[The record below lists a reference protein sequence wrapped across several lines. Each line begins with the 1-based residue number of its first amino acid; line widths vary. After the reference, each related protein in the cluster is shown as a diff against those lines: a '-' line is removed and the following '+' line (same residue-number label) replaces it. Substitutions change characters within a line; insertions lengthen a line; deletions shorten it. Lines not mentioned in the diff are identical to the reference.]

1 MCGIIGFK
9 HVGPIVN
16 PAMSRRFIEALLR
29 WSKIRGLHATGIS
42 WTHGDSLQ
50 TLKRSLP
57 ADEFMQLPEWDAI
70 WEKTPKAG
78 ILHTRYSTSGSA
90 DIEKNNQPL
99 ALSQLAL
106 VHNGLV
112 SMATKEEFERQ
123 YGVRCTTENDSEI
136 VLRKVSQ
143 HYAKGKLMHE
153 AVQDGMKEIY
163 DVHPPIFACGLLD
176 GEGELFCFRDHIR
189 PMYLWNIPSINLLG
203 FCSTLDI
210 FKRAVENSGAPE
222 DARLFA
228 TKTYSVYFTDPEAAC
243 WHLSP
248 LHFDHPDDH
257 KFKRPEG
264 LMSGV
269 DKTLL
274 HNEIVLS
281 DSSLDYPSNPARDF
295 RTPKDRR
302 EGFIQ
307 YYAAEMLTDI
317 DPAFPTMNE
326 IFDRFEL
333 SLEQQYYAAFLY
345 AVFYENASV
354 FLVQQEFPELE
365 KIDMGRLERWHQKN
379 WRLLQY
385 QTDRRWNRG
394 HFVEMVASYKKLIG
408 NQTQHQFFQKL
419 IVGGSDW
426 TSRVRSFRNVW
437 DSLMQVHKMGRH
449 SVYAWTETLIR
460 CLGLPMECD
469 SFFMAEA
476 ESSRNGLCYALCRED
491 LVTHH
496 DKKPDGKRISA
507 GEIKWLEAEL
517 ETLMLELLTRW
528 PKLPVDYMFVETVA
542 CSYKGLFR
550 SRRYLGYYLD
560 RMNME
565 IHRGQNKMATISKG
579 IDWQTLWQIRSEIF
593 MAEYLGESQAVD
605 SWSGIR
611 KELCDVFMNTGS
623 LINFGP
629 LVKRGIVDL
638 DACLSPS
645 RTP

>member
-9 HVGPIVN
+9 HVGPIKN

-29 WSKIRGLHATGIS
+29 WSKIRGLHATGIT
-42 WTHGDSLQ
+42 WTYGDGLE
-50 TLKRSLP
+50 TLKRPLP
-57 ADEFMQLPEWDAI
+57 ADEFMALPEWDAI
-70 WEKTPKAG
+70 WENTPKAG
-78 ILHTRYSTSGSA
+78 ILHTRYSTSG
-90 DIEKNNQPL
+90 DWENNKNNQPL
-99 ALSQLAL
+99 ALSQLAI

-112 SMATKEEFERQ
+112 SMATRDEFMEQ
-123 YGVRCTTENDSEI
+123 YKVRTTTENDSEI
-136 VLRKVSQ
+136 ILRKVSQ
-143 HYAKGKLMHE
+143 HYAKGKTMYE
-153 AVQDGMKEIY
+153 AVQDGLKEIY
-163 DVHPPIFACGLLD
+163 DVHPPIFAAGMVD
-176 GEGELFCFRDHIR
+176 GEGELYAFKDHIR

-228 TKTYSVYFTDPEAAC
+228 AKTYSVYFTDPEAAC

-257 KFKRPEG
+257 KFKRPDG
-264 LMSGV
+264 LLSGV

-281 DSSLDYPSNPARDF
+281 DRSLDYPSNPARDF

-302 EGFIQ
+302 EGFLQ

-326 IFDRFEL
+326 IFDRYEL
-333 SLEQQYYAAFLY
+333 SLEQQYWMAFLY

-379 WRLLQY
+379 WKLLQY

-419 IVGGSDW
+419 LKFSYQNGYGK
-426 TSRVRSFRNVW
+426 THAQATFHNVW
-437 DSLMQVHKMGRH
+437 DTLMTVHKMGRH

-476 ESSRNGLCYALCRED
+476 ESSRNGLCYALSRED
-491 LVTHH
+491 LLTHH
-496 DKKPDGKRISA
+496 DKKANGKRISA
-507 GEIKWLEAEL
+507 AEIKWLEGEL
-517 ETLMLELLTRW
+517 ETLMLELRQRW
-528 PKLPVDYMFVETVA
+528 PKLPVDYMFVETVC
-542 CSYKGLFR
+542 CSYKGLFKG
-550 SRRYLGYYLD
+550 RRYLGYYLD
-560 RMNME
+560 RMAKE
-565 IHRGQNKMATISKG
+565 VRRGQTKMAEISKG

-593 MAEYLGESQAVD
+593 FHEMLGELQTPPWLD
-605 SWSGIR
+605 IR
-611 KELCDVFMNTGS
+611 KDECEVFLNTGH

-629 LVKRGIVDL
+629 IVKRGIVEL
-638 DACLSPS
+638 DACLKP
-645 RTP
+645 